1 MRCSCCENEIKE
13 DESFYKIDDEFYCD
27 DCVEEQTVTFY
38 RINGGDEPYHEDEVG
53 CYRNRSEYVNDMNV
67 LRGILSKELDYH
79 LERNDEISARRAKE
93 IRIEI
98 QKLEEQKRIVLGG
111 DEK

>member
-13 DESFYKIDDEFYCD
+13 NERFYEIEDEFYCD

-38 RINGGDEPYHEDEVG
+38 RINGGDEPHHEDEVG
-53 CYRNRSEYVNDMNV
+53 CYRNRERFIQNIEREIEFHKRAIDVYSVEENDFGKSIV
-67 LRGILSKELDYH
+67 ET
-79 LERNDEISARRAKE
+79 AKKK
-93 IRIEI
+93 I
-98 QKLEEQKRIVLGG
+98 QKLEEQKKKALGD